1 MAKKLDSIVELAA
14 QKTREISA
22 NSGNYMAFLTTAAHN
37 FKYNFRDQPF
47 DLRTEAGRHRL
58 RPDRLLEQAWPLCQP
73 GHQGDRPAGG
83 HGPGLQAAVCL

>member
-37 FKYNFRDQPF
+37 FKYDFRDQ
-47 DLRTEAGRHRL
+47 LLIYSRLTSIRRTDTIKKNKAERTGERWA
-58 RPDRLLEQAWPLCQP
+58 DRI
-73 GHQGDRPAGG
+73 
-83 HGPGLQAAVCL
+83 

>member
-37 FKYNFRDQPF
+37 FKYISATSF
-47 DLRTEAGRHRL
+47 
-58 RPDRLLEQAWPLCQP
+58 
-73 GHQGDRPAGG
+73 
-83 HGPGLQAAVCL
+83 